1 MRFLS
6 TRGNSEPLEFADA
19 FAAGL
24 APDGGLY
31 VPESLPSIDS
41 LICDNNLEYP
51 ELAAA
56 FFKLFDHDHSSEK
69 IDDLVHQSYSTFENP
84 ANAAPLI
91 RVADKTH
98 VLELFHGPTFAFKD
112 FGLQL
117 VGNMF
122 EDQIDRTGESINVLG
137 ATSGDT
143 GSAAI
148 HGLANK
154 EGARVFI
161 LYPEGK
167 ISNIQER
174 QMTCT
179 GADNIFP
186 IAINGSFDDAQRI
199 VKDLF
204 EDLNFKKRARLSAV
218 NSINLVRILAQSV
231 YYIHAFN
238 QLTPSQKGDVRFIV
252 PTGNFG
258 NVLAGWIA
266 SRMGLPVKGLTVAT
280 NQNDLLFRL
289 FNDGTYKPRQV
300 KPSLA
305 PSMDIQI
312 ASNFERFLYYHLKG
326 DGEKTS
332 LIMRKIKQGEEVDVP
347 NFDPG
352 LFSATRTDDEGIME
366 NIRKAKEEYG
376 YIPDPH
382 TACCFNHIESEETS
396 VILATAHPAKF
407 PETIEESI
415 KESPK
420 HENLEKLKELE
431 PKKVNLTAETDI
443 IRQYLEFNILI

>member
-1 MRFLS
+1 
-6 TRGNSEPLEFADA
+6 
-19 FAAGL
+19 
-24 APDGGLY
+24 
-31 VPESLPSIDS
+31 
-41 LICDNNLEYP
+41 
-51 ELAAA
+51 
-56 FFKLFDHDHSSEK
+56 
-69 IDDLVHQSYSTFENP
+69 
-84 ANAAPLI
+84 
-91 RVADKTH
+91 
-98 VLELFHGPTFAFKD
+98 
-112 FGLQL
+112 
-117 VGNMF
+117 MF
-122 EDQIDRTGESINVLG
+122 EDQIDRTGKSINVLG

-167 ISNIQER
+167 ISNILER

-186 IAINGSFDDAQRI
+186 IAIDGSFDDAQRI

-204 EDLNFKKRARLSAV
+204 GDLDFKKRTRLSAV

-238 QLTPSQKGDVRFIV
+238 QLTPSQKGDLRFIV

-289 FNDGTYKPRQV
+289 FNDGTYKPKQV
-300 KPSLA
+300 EPSLA

-332 LIMRKIKQGEEVDVP
+332 LIMKKIKEGEEVDVP

-352 LFSATRTDDEGIME
+352 LFSATRTDDEGIMK

-407 PETIEESI
+407 PETIEQSI

-420 HENLEKLKELE
+420 HENLEKLKELD

-443 IRQYLEFNILI
+443 IRQYLESNILI

>member
-1 MRFLS
+1 
-6 TRGNSEPLEFADA
+6 
-19 FAAGL
+19 
-24 APDGGLY
+24 
-31 VPESLPSIDS
+31 
-41 LICDNNLEYP
+41 
-51 ELAAA
+51 
-56 FFKLFDHDHSSEK
+56 
-69 IDDLVHQSYSTFENP
+69 
-84 ANAAPLI
+84 
-91 RVADKTH
+91 
-98 VLELFHGPTFAFKD
+98 
-112 FGLQL
+112 
-117 VGNMF
+117 
-122 EDQIDRTGESINVLG
+122 
-137 ATSGDT
+137 
-143 GSAAI
+143 
-148 HGLANK
+148 
-154 EGARVFI
+154 
-161 LYPEGK
+161 
-167 ISNIQER
+167 
-174 QMTCT
+174 MTCT

-186 IAINGSFDDAQRI
+186 IAIDGSFDDAQRI

-204 EDLNFKKRARLSAV
+204 GDLDFKRRAGLSAV
-218 NSINLVRILAQSV
+218 NSINLARILAQSV

-238 QLTPSQKGDVRFIV
+238 QLKPSQKSDLRFIV

-300 KPSLA
+300 EPSLA

-332 LIMRKIKQGEEVDVP
+332 LIMKKIKEGEEVDVP

-396 VILATAHPAKF
+396 VIPVSYTHLRAH
-407 PETIEESI
+407 ET
-415 KESPK
+415 
-420 HENLEKLKELE
+420 
-431 PKKVNLTAETDI
+431 
-443 IRQYLEFNILI
+443 R